1 MSLTKSAGEIDRR
14 GEIRLE
20 NVGKRYGSVTAVEGL
35 TFTVEPGERA
45 VLLGPSGGGKTTTL
59 RLIAGLESVDTGTLY
74 LGGQP
79 ANDLDP
85 GLRDIAMVFQNYA
98 LYPHMTVWENITF
111 GLRMQ
116 GVPRALIETRAR
128 EALQLLDLEGL
139 EDRLPRALSGGQRQR
154 VALARAIVKRAPIVL
169 MDEPLS
175 NLDARLRVKARSEI
189 VRLQEKLRFTLVY
202 VTHDQTEAMTI
213 GTRIAVLAGGRL
225 MQYGTPKEVYERPA
239 NLFVAGFIGTPPM
252 NLIHAQVE
260 GESLRFEE
268 RPEVSVPLPPAI
280 ASALVDRKVGS
291 VVIGIRPEEIRFIPI
306 VGTEAAFRDHEPD
319 GPWTVR
325 IPVDLRFVEDVG
337 REQYVYVAWG
347 RTEVVGVVPA
357 GRIEVTSRM
366 LLVFSWRD
374 VHFFDPKS
382 GENLGLH
389 WTGKNV
395 LHSVWS
401 MRSSD

>member
-1 MSLTKSAGEIDRR
+1 MSRTESAGEIDRR

-20 NVGKRYGSVTAVEGL
+20 NVSKRYGSVTAVEGL

-74 LGGQP
+74 LGGRP
-79 ANDLDP
+79 ANDVDP

-98 LYPHMTVWENITF
+98 LYPHMTVWENVTF

-116 GVPRALIETRAR
+116 RVPRTVIETRAR
-128 EALQLLDLEGL
+128 EALRLLDLEGL

-225 MQYGTPKEVYERPA
+225 KQYGTPKDVYERPA

-252 NLIHAQVE
+252 NLIHARVE
-260 GESLRFEE
+260 GETLCFEE
-268 RPEVSVPLPPAI
+268 RPEVSVSLPTAI
-280 ASALVDRKVGS
+280 ASALAERRGRS
-291 VVIGIRPEEIRFIPI
+291 VVVGIRPERIQFAPFA
-306 VGTEAAFRDHEPD
+306 GTEAALRDREPD

-337 REQYVYVAWG
+337 RERYVYAAWG
-347 RTEVVGVVPA
+347 RTEVGGVVPA
-357 GRIEVTSRM
+357 GGIEVTSRM

-382 GENLGLH
+382 GENLGLS
-389 WTGKNV
+389 WTRNV
-395 LHSVWS
+395 LQSV
-401 MRSSD
+401 